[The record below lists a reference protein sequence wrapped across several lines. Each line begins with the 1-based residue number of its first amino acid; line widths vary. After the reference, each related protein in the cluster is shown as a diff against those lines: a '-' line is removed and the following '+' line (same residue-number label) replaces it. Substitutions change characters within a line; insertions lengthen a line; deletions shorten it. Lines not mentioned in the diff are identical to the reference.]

1 MHDQA
6 EGDAL
11 TAQTD
16 PPADADDDDAPALGQ
31 PGRFA
36 VPPEAATAAVAVGMP
51 AFLLR
56 GGLVDAWFQMRS
68 DTLLVTFDNLASVGE
83 YDPPQPWLMAL
94 SDRLGLSVLGLL
106 ASRKDWYRNTDAPA
120 LITALRDAGLFEGF
134 RRILFVGTSMG
145 GYAALT
151 FSSLVP
157 QAAVLAFSPQST
169 LSRRIAPF
177 DLRYR
182 YGQRRWDWA
191 SPEFLDAAASVTTG
205 EVWLAYDPFVPEDR
219 AHARRIIGP
228 NVRHLPLSHMGHR
241 AIREVK
247 AAGLLDGLIGD
258 ISTGR
263 FHPGAFAA
271 ALKTR
276 RSDAGWQ
283 RQFLGHAEQL
293 GHYRL
298 ALAAAR
304 KLATDLPDA
313 RFPKRAVARLEGM
326 QARPAALADAMIH
339 IAIGDP
345 KPPFTGAI
353 ERLSRALVLP
363 EREGDVRLA
372 SGVLRRDGSFA
383 KLSRAWIRARK
394 ATPAPT
400 LQPDEHIAFLPGQ
413 HLFAGH
419 LRGHFGHF
427 LVESTARLW
436 ALDHLGLRPD
446 SIFYLPYRGAHH
458 ETERVIRS
466 QKPLFDL
473 LGIDVPIR
481 TYPGALRVERL
492 YLPELG
498 FGWEER
504 YAGSPAYRA
513 FMQARLGAAA
523 AAEGGE
529 HLYISRARLAAQR
542 GGILGETVIEENLAR
557 AGYEIF
563 HPERHPVTVQIAR
576 YKAARSIVAL
586 DGSALHLAAYVL
598 QPGAQVTMILR
609 RSSAN
614 VDDYL
619 LQFRSFAG
627 VTPNVVD
634 VIRTDWVSGDV
645 TRPDYRSVGE
655 LNFAKL
661 FDRLKA
667 LGHLPFGF
675 RPDLPSDADLTALL
689 QAQTE
694 RRGEPFRA
702 LSKGEH
708 HPDEAAP

>member
-1 MHDQA
+1 MQDYPVSAHQMA
-6 EGDAL
+6 E
-11 TAQTD
+11 
-16 PPADADDDDAPALGQ
+16 ADDPGEESDARRPAS
-31 PGRFA
+31 PGRFTP
-36 VPPEAATAAVAVGMP
+36 PPEADDAASAAAMP

-56 GGLVDAWFQMRS
+56 GGLVDAWFQRRGE
-68 DTLLVTFDNLASVGE
+68 TLLVTFDNLASIGE

-94 SDRLGLSVLGLL
+94 SERLGLSVLGIL
-106 ASRKDWYRNTDAPA
+106 ASRKDWYRNPDAPA
-120 LITALRDAGLFEGF
+120 LIAALRDAGLFDGF
-134 RRILFVGTSMG
+134 RRVLFIGTSMG
-145 GYAALT
+145 GYAALA
-151 FSSLVP
+151 FSSIVP

-182 YGQRRWDWA
+182 YGQRRWDW
-191 SPEFLDAAASVTTG
+191 STPEFLDAAASVSTA
-205 EVWLAYDPFVPEDR
+205 EVWLAYDPFVPEDC
-219 AHARRIIGP
+219 AHARRICGP
-228 NVRHLPLSHMGHR
+228 NVRHIPLSHLGHR

-247 AAGLLDGLIGD
+247 AAGLLDDLIAD
-258 ISTGR
+258 IAFDR
-263 FHPGAFAA
+263 FQPSAFAR
-271 ALKTR
+271 ALR
-276 RSDAGWQ
+276 ACRSDPGWQ
-283 RQFLGHAEQL
+283 RQMLGHAERL
-293 GHYRL
+293 GHYSL
-298 ALAAAR
+298 ALTAAR
-304 KLATDLPDA
+304 KLAADHPDL

-326 QARPAALADAMIH
+326 QNRPPALPDGMLH
-339 IAIGDP
+339 IATGEP
-345 KPPFTGAI
+345 KPPFSGAI
-353 ERLSRALVLP
+353 ERLSRALILP
-363 EREGDVRLA
+363 EREGDARLA

-394 ATPAPT
+394 ATPAPR

-446 SIFYLPYRGAHH
+446 SIFYLPYRGAHY
-458 ETERVIRS
+458 ETEGVIRS

-473 LGIDVPIR
+473 LGIDVPVR

-513 FMQARLGAAA
+513 FMQSRLGAAA
-523 AAEGGE
+523 PAEGGE
-529 HLYISRARLAAQR
+529 RLYISRAKLAAQR

-563 HPERHPVTVQIAR
+563 HPERHPIAVQIAR

-627 VTPNVVD
+627 ITPNVVD

-655 LNFAKL
+655 LNFLRL

-667 LGHLPFGF
+667 LGHLPYAF
-675 RPDLPSDADLTALL
+675 RPDLPSDADISALL
-689 QAQTE
+689 EAQTE

-702 LSKGEH
+702 LNKGER
-708 HPDEAAP
+708 HPDEADP